1 MYSPTRLYKLYFST
15 PELRDRNF
23 ETYKR
28 CFNSAYWPI
37 EHRKIKN
44 LIRSVK
50 YSDPDANHRF
60 TKQQHFATWRYLEQE
75 HPELFI

>member
-1 MYSPTRLYKLYFST
+1 MYSPTRLYKRYFST
-15 PELRDRNF
+15 LELRERNF

-28 CFNSAYWPI
+28 CFNIAYCPI
-37 EHRKIKN
+37 EHRKIRN

-50 YSDPDANHRF
+50 YNDPDANHRF

>member
-15 PELRDRNF
+15 PELRERNF

-28 CFNSAYWPI
+28 CFNSKYWPI
-37 EHRKIKN
+37 QYRNARSI
-44 LIRSVK
+44 LSSVK
-50 YSDPDANHRF
+50 WDHPDANHTF
-60 TKQQHFATWRYLEQE
+60 TKEQHFATWRYLEQE

>member
-1 MYSPTRLYKLYFST
+1 MYSPTRLYKRYFST
-15 PELRDRNF
+15 PELRACNF

-37 EHRKIKN
+37 EHRKIRN

-50 YSDPDANHRF
+50 YNDPDASHTF
-60 TKQQHFATWRYLEQE
+60 TRKQHFATWRYLEQE